1 MKKIIFGLAAVAML
15 AMGSCSKE
23 QTATTGSNP
32 LTDTIS
38 TTFGQYVGANLA
50 MQCADFTPEQK
61 VEFLRALQST
71 LTTPSGEAAERG
83 TMVGAQMLQTVQQF
97 ASHDQIEINRTAML
111 DGFKEVFN
119 MDSVDY
125 TTVMKYSNDFQTARQ
140 SYLEQAQQARAAEAA
155 GSPEA
160 IQNGRIAADYINNLK
175 AQDSSVQTSTSG
187 LVFKIENPG
196 QGEKPNANSTVAV
209 KYTGR
214 HLNGIWFQSH
224 TLHPRQPRL
233 RTRRH
238 APGRHRTQRN
248 ACFRRR
254 ARRHQRI
261 IPPGHTNH
269 TRGHAGIRH
278 ALASY
283 YGKATP
289 DSLNLPGFRGFTFW
303 QLRVKCYFCR
313 SKGAPGACQSRKTKT
328 PPL

>member
-38 TTFGQYVGANLA
+38 TTFGQYGGANLA

-214 HLNGIWFQSH
+214 HLNGESFD
-224 TLHPRQPRL
+224 
-233 RTRRH
+233 
-238 APGRHRTQRN
+238 
-248 ACFRRR
+248 
-254 ARRHQRI
+254 
-261 IPPGHTNH
+261 
-269 TRGHAGIRH
+269 
-278 ALASY
+278 AS
-283 YGKATP
+283 GDTPATFN
-289 DSLNLPGFRGFTFW
+289 LNGVVPGFREGLM
-303 QLRVKCYFCR
+303 QIA
-313 SKGAPGACQSRKTKT
+313 KGGKETLYIPGNLAYGPEGMPQAGIG
-328 PPL
+328 PNEMLVFDVELVDINE

>member
-23 QTATTGSNP
+23 QTAATGSNP

-214 HLNGIWFQSH
+214 HLNGESFDASGD
-224 TLHPRQPRL
+224 TPATFNLNGVV
-233 RTRRH
+233 
-238 APGRHRTQRN
+238 PG
-248 ACFRRR
+248 FREGLMQI
-254 ARRHQRI
+254 AK
-261 IPPGHTNH
+261 G
-269 TRGHAGIRH
+269 
-278 ALASY
+278 
-283 YGKATP
+283 GKATLYIP
-289 DSLNLPGFRGFTFW
+289 GNLAYGPEGMPQAGIGPNEMLVFDVE
-303 QLRVKCYFCR
+303 LVDINE
-313 SKGAPGACQSRKTKT
+313 
-328 PPL
+328 

>member
-214 HLNGIWFQSH
+214 HLNGETFDASGD
-224 TLHPRQPRL
+224 TPATFNLNGVV
-233 RTRRH
+233 
-238 APGRHRTQRN
+238 PG
-248 ACFRRR
+248 FREGLMQI
-254 ARRHQRI
+254 AK
-261 IPPGHTNH
+261 G
-269 TRGHAGIRH
+269 
-278 ALASY
+278 
-283 YGKATP
+283 GKAT
-289 DSLNLPGFRGFTFW
+289 LYIPGKLAYGNQGQPAAGIGPNEMLVFEVE
-303 QLRVKCYFCR
+303 LLDVNP
-313 SKGAPGACQSRKTKT
+313 AE
-328 PPL
+328 

>member
-214 HLNGIWFQSH
+214 HLNGETFDASGD
-224 TLHPRQPRL
+224 TPATFNLNGVV
-233 RTRRH
+233 
-238 APGRHRTQRN
+238 PG
-248 ACFRRR
+248 FREGLMQI
-254 ARRHQRI
+254 AK
-261 IPPGHTNH
+261 G
-269 TRGHAGIRH
+269 
-278 ALASY
+278 
-283 YGKATP
+283 GKATLYIP
-289 DSLNLPGFRGFTFW
+289 GNLAYGPEGMPQAGI
-303 QLRVKCYFCR
+303 
-313 SKGAPGACQSRKTKT
+313 GANEM
-328 PPL
+328 LVFDVELVDINE

>member
-214 HLNGIWFQSH
+214 HLTGESFDASGDTPATFNLNGVV
-224 TLHPRQPRL
+224 
-233 RTRRH
+233 
-238 APGRHRTQRN
+238 PG
-248 ACFRRR
+248 FREGLMQI
-254 ARRHQRI
+254 AK
-261 IPPGHTNH
+261 G
-269 TRGHAGIRH
+269 
-278 ALASY
+278 
-283 YGKATP
+283 GKATLYIP
-289 DSLNLPGFRGFTFW
+289 GNLAYGPEGMPQAGIGPNEMLVFDVE
-303 QLRVKCYFCR
+303 LVDINE
-313 SKGAPGACQSRKTKT
+313 
-328 PPL
+328 

>member
-1 MKKIIFGLAAVAML
+1 ML

-214 HLNGIWFQSH
+214 HLNGETFDASGD
-224 TLHPRQPRL
+224 TPATFNLNGVV
-233 RTRRH
+233 
-238 APGRHRTQRN
+238 PG
-248 ACFRRR
+248 FREGLMQI
-254 ARRHQRI
+254 AK
-261 IPPGHTNH
+261 G
-269 TRGHAGIRH
+269 
-278 ALASY
+278 
-283 YGKATP
+283 GKATLYIP
-289 DSLNLPGFRGFTFW
+289 GNLAYGPEGMPQAGIGPNEMLVFDVE
-303 QLRVKCYFCR
+303 LVDINE
-313 SKGAPGACQSRKTKT
+313 
-328 PPL
+328 

>member
-214 HLNGIWFQSH
+214 HLNGESFDASGD
-224 TLHPRQPRL
+224 TPATFNLNGVV
-233 RTRRH
+233 
-238 APGRHRTQRN
+238 PG
-248 ACFRRR
+248 FREGLMQI
-254 ARRHQRI
+254 AK
-261 IPPGHTNH
+261 G
-269 TRGHAGIRH
+269 
-278 ALASY
+278 
-283 YGKATP
+283 GKATLYIP
-289 DSLNLPGFRGFTFW
+289 GNLAYGPEGMPQAGIGPNEMLVFDVE
-303 QLRVKCYFCR
+303 LVDINE
-313 SKGAPGACQSRKTKT
+313 
-328 PPL
+328 

>member
-15 AMGSCSKE
+15 AMGSCSKV

-214 HLNGIWFQSH
+214 HLNGESFDASGD
-224 TLHPRQPRL
+224 TPATFNLNGVV
-233 RTRRH
+233 
-238 APGRHRTQRN
+238 PG
-248 ACFRRR
+248 FREGLMQI
-254 ARRHQRI
+254 AK
-261 IPPGHTNH
+261 G
-269 TRGHAGIRH
+269 
-278 ALASY
+278 
-283 YGKATP
+283 GKATLYIP
-289 DSLNLPGFRGFTFW
+289 GNLAYGPEGMPQAGIGPNEMLVFDVE
-303 QLRVKCYFCR
+303 LVDINE
-313 SKGAPGACQSRKTKT
+313 
-328 PPL
+328 

>member
-160 IQNGRIAADYINNLK
+160 IQNGRIAADYINTLK

-214 HLNGIWFQSH
+214 HLNGETFDASGD
-224 TLHPRQPRL
+224 TPATFNLNGVV
-233 RTRRH
+233 
-238 APGRHRTQRN
+238 PG
-248 ACFRRR
+248 FREGLMQI
-254 ARRHQRI
+254 AK
-261 IPPGHTNH
+261 G
-269 TRGHAGIRH
+269 
-278 ALASY
+278 
-283 YGKATP
+283 GKATLYIP
-289 DSLNLPGFRGFTFW
+289 GNLAYGPEGMPQAGIGPNEMLVFDVE
-303 QLRVKCYFCR
+303 LVDINE
-313 SKGAPGACQSRKTKT
+313 
-328 PPL
+328 

>member
-214 HLNGIWFQSH
+214 HLNGESFDASGD
-224 TLHPRQPRL
+224 TPATFNLNGVV
-233 RTRRH
+233 
-238 APGRHRTQRN
+238 PG
-248 ACFRRR
+248 FREGLMQI
-254 ARRHQRI
+254 AKC
-261 IPPGHTNH
+261 
-269 TRGHAGIRH
+269 
-278 ALASY
+278 
-283 YGKATP
+283 GKATLYIP
-289 DSLNLPGFRGFTFW
+289 GNLAYGPEGMPQAGIGPNEMLVFDVE
-303 QLRVKCYFCR
+303 LVDINE
-313 SKGAPGACQSRKTKT
+313 
-328 PPL
+328 

>member
-196 QGEKPNANSTVAV
+196 QCEKPNANSTVAV

-214 HLNGIWFQSH
+214 HLNGESFDASGD
-224 TLHPRQPRL
+224 TPATFNLNGVV
-233 RTRRH
+233 
-238 APGRHRTQRN
+238 PG
-248 ACFRRR
+248 FREGLMQI
-254 ARRHQRI
+254 AK
-261 IPPGHTNH
+261 G
-269 TRGHAGIRH
+269 
-278 ALASY
+278 
-283 YGKATP
+283 GKATLYIP
-289 DSLNLPGFRGFTFW
+289 GNLAYGPEGMPQAGIGPNEMLVFDVE
-303 QLRVKCYFCR
+303 LVDINE
-313 SKGAPGACQSRKTKT
+313 
-328 PPL
+328 

>member
-196 QGEKPNANSTVAV
+196 QGDKPNANSTVAV

-214 HLNGIWFQSH
+214 HLNGESFDASGD
-224 TLHPRQPRL
+224 TPATFNLNGVV
-233 RTRRH
+233 
-238 APGRHRTQRN
+238 PG
-248 ACFRRR
+248 FREGLMQI
-254 ARRHQRI
+254 AK
-261 IPPGHTNH
+261 G
-269 TRGHAGIRH
+269 
-278 ALASY
+278 
-283 YGKATP
+283 GKATLYIP
-289 DSLNLPGFRGFTFW
+289 GNLAYGPEGMPQAGIGPNEMLVFDVE
-303 QLRVKCYFCR
+303 LVDINE
-313 SKGAPGACQSRKTKT
+313 
-328 PPL
+328 

>member
-187 LVFKIENPG
+187 LVFKVENPG
-196 QGEKPNANSTVAV
+196 QGDKPNANSTVAV

-214 HLNGIWFQSH
+214 HLNGETFDASGD
-224 TLHPRQPRL
+224 TPATFNLNGVV
-233 RTRRH
+233 
-238 APGRHRTQRN
+238 PG
-248 ACFRRR
+248 FREGLMQI
-254 ARRHQRI
+254 AK
-261 IPPGHTNH
+261 G
-269 TRGHAGIRH
+269 
-278 ALASY
+278 
-283 YGKATP
+283 GKATLYIP
-289 DSLNLPGFRGFTFW
+289 GNLAYGPEGMPQAGIGPNEMLVFDVE
-303 QLRVKCYFCR
+303 LVDINE
-313 SKGAPGACQSRKTKT
+313 
-328 PPL
+328 

>member
-111 DGFKEVFN
+111 DGFKEVFK

-214 HLNGIWFQSH
+214 HLNGESFD
-224 TLHPRQPRL
+224 
-233 RTRRH
+233 
-238 APGRHRTQRN
+238 
-248 ACFRRR
+248 
-254 ARRHQRI
+254 
-261 IPPGHTNH
+261 
-269 TRGHAGIRH
+269 
-278 ALASY
+278 AS
-283 YGKATP
+283 GDTPATFN
-289 DSLNLPGFRGFTFW
+289 LNGVVPGFREGLM
-303 QLRVKCYFCR
+303 QIA
-313 SKGAPGACQSRKTKT
+313 KGGKGTLYIPGNLAYGPEGMPQAGIG
-328 PPL
+328 PNEMLVFDVELVDINE

>member
-1 MKKIIFGLAAVAML
+1 
-15 AMGSCSKE
+15 
-23 QTATTGSNP
+23 
-32 LTDTIS
+32 
-38 TTFGQYVGANLA
+38 

-214 HLNGIWFQSH
+214 HLNGESFD
-224 TLHPRQPRL
+224 
-233 RTRRH
+233 
-238 APGRHRTQRN
+238 
-248 ACFRRR
+248 
-254 ARRHQRI
+254 
-261 IPPGHTNH
+261 
-269 TRGHAGIRH
+269 
-278 ALASY
+278 AS
-283 YGKATP
+283 GDTPATFN
-289 DSLNLPGFRGFTFW
+289 LNGVVPGFREGLM
-303 QLRVKCYFCR
+303 QIA
-313 SKGAPGACQSRKTKT
+313 KGGKETLYIPGNLAYGPEGMPQAGIG
-328 PPL
+328 PNEMLVFDVELVDINE

>member
-214 HLNGIWFQSH
+214 HLNGESFDASGD
-224 TLHPRQPRL
+224 TPATFNLNGVV
-233 RTRRH
+233 
-238 APGRHRTQRN
+238 PG
-248 ACFRRR
+248 FREGLMQI
-254 ARRHQRI
+254 AK
-261 IPPGHTNH
+261 G
-269 TRGHAGIRH
+269 
-278 ALASY
+278 
-283 YGKATP
+283 GKAT
-289 DSLNLPGFRGFTFW
+289 LYIPGKLAYGNQGQPAAGIGPNEMLVFDVEV
-303 QLRVKCYFCR
+303 LDID
-313 SKGAPGACQSRKTKT
+313 PE
-328 PPL
+328 

>member
-196 QGEKPNANSTVAV
+196 QGDKPNANSTVAV

-214 HLNGIWFQSH
+214 HLNGETFDASGD
-224 TLHPRQPRL
+224 TPATFNLNGVV
-233 RTRRH
+233 
-238 APGRHRTQRN
+238 PG
-248 ACFRRR
+248 FREGLMQI
-254 ARRHQRI
+254 AK
-261 IPPGHTNH
+261 G
-269 TRGHAGIRH
+269 
-278 ALASY
+278 
-283 YGKATP
+283 GKATLYIP
-289 DSLNLPGFRGFTFW
+289 GNLAYGPEGMPQAGIGPNEMLVFDVE
-303 QLRVKCYFCR
+303 LVDINE
-313 SKGAPGACQSRKTKT
+313 
-328 PPL
+328 

>member
-23 QTATTGSNP
+23 QTATTGSSP

-214 HLNGIWFQSH
+214 HLNGESFD
-224 TLHPRQPRL
+224 
-233 RTRRH
+233 
-238 APGRHRTQRN
+238 
-248 ACFRRR
+248 
-254 ARRHQRI
+254 
-261 IPPGHTNH
+261 
-269 TRGHAGIRH
+269 
-278 ALASY
+278 AS
-283 YGKATP
+283 GDTPATFN
-289 DSLNLPGFRGFTFW
+289 LNGVVPGFREGLM
-303 QLRVKCYFCR
+303 QIA
-313 SKGAPGACQSRKTKT
+313 KGGKGTLYIPGNLAYGPEGMPQAGIG
-328 PPL
+328 PNEMLVFDVELVDINE

>member
-83 TMVGAQMLQTVQQF
+83 TMVGAQMLLTVQQF

-214 HLNGIWFQSH
+214 HLNGETFDASGD
-224 TLHPRQPRL
+224 TPATFNLNGVV
-233 RTRRH
+233 
-238 APGRHRTQRN
+238 PG
-248 ACFRRR
+248 FREGLMQI
-254 ARRHQRI
+254 AK
-261 IPPGHTNH
+261 G
-269 TRGHAGIRH
+269 
-278 ALASY
+278 
-283 YGKATP
+283 GKATLYIP
-289 DSLNLPGFRGFTFW
+289 GNLAYGPEGMPQAGIGPNEMLVFDVE
-303 QLRVKCYFCR
+303 LVDINE
-313 SKGAPGACQSRKTKT
+313 
-328 PPL
+328 

>member
-155 GSPEA
+155 GSPGA

-214 HLNGIWFQSH
+214 HLNGESFDASGD
-224 TLHPRQPRL
+224 TPATFNLNGVV
-233 RTRRH
+233 
-238 APGRHRTQRN
+238 PG
-248 ACFRRR
+248 FREGLMQI
-254 ARRHQRI
+254 AK
-261 IPPGHTNH
+261 G
-269 TRGHAGIRH
+269 
-278 ALASY
+278 
-283 YGKATP
+283 GKATLYIP
-289 DSLNLPGFRGFTFW
+289 GNLAYGPEGMPQAGIGPNEMLVFDVE
-303 QLRVKCYFCR
+303 LVDINE
-313 SKGAPGACQSRKTKT
+313 
-328 PPL
+328 

>member
-140 SYLEQAQQARAAEAA
+140 SYLEQAQQTRAAEAA

-214 HLNGIWFQSH
+214 HLNGESFDASGD
-224 TLHPRQPRL
+224 TPATFNLNGVV
-233 RTRRH
+233 
-238 APGRHRTQRN
+238 PG
-248 ACFRRR
+248 FREGLMQI
-254 ARRHQRI
+254 AK
-261 IPPGHTNH
+261 G
-269 TRGHAGIRH
+269 
-278 ALASY
+278 
-283 YGKATP
+283 GKATLYIP
-289 DSLNLPGFRGFTFW
+289 GNLAYGPEGMPQAGIGPNEMLVFDVE
-303 QLRVKCYFCR
+303 LVDINE
-313 SKGAPGACQSRKTKT
+313 
-328 PPL
+328 

>member
-111 DGFKEVFN
+111 DGFKQVFN

-125 TTVMKYSNDFQTARQ
+125 TTVMKYSNDFQAARQ

-196 QGEKPNANSTVAV
+196 QGDKPNANSTVAV

-214 HLNGIWFQSH
+214 HLNGETFDASGD
-224 TLHPRQPRL
+224 TPATFNLNGVV
-233 RTRRH
+233 
-238 APGRHRTQRN
+238 PG
-248 ACFRRR
+248 FREGLMQI
-254 ARRHQRI
+254 AK
-261 IPPGHTNH
+261 G
-269 TRGHAGIRH
+269 
-278 ALASY
+278 
-283 YGKATP
+283 GKATLYIP
-289 DSLNLPGFRGFTFW
+289 GNLAYGPEGMPQAGIGPNEMLVFDVE
-303 QLRVKCYFCR
+303 LVDINE
-313 SKGAPGACQSRKTKT
+313 
-328 PPL
+328 

>member
-160 IQNGRIAADYINNLK
+160 IQNGRTAADYINNLK

-214 HLNGIWFQSH
+214 HLNGESFDASGD
-224 TLHPRQPRL
+224 TPATFNLNGVV
-233 RTRRH
+233 
-238 APGRHRTQRN
+238 PG
-248 ACFRRR
+248 FREGLMQI
-254 ARRHQRI
+254 AK
-261 IPPGHTNH
+261 G
-269 TRGHAGIRH
+269 
-278 ALASY
+278 
-283 YGKATP
+283 GKATLYIP
-289 DSLNLPGFRGFTFW
+289 GNLAYGPEGMPQAGIGPNEMLVFDVE
-303 QLRVKCYFCR
+303 LVDINE
-313 SKGAPGACQSRKTKT
+313 
-328 PPL
+328 

>member
-196 QGEKPNANSTVAV
+196 QGEKPNANPTVAV

-214 HLNGIWFQSH
+214 HLHGETFDASGDTPATFNLNGVV
-224 TLHPRQPRL
+224 
-233 RTRRH
+233 
-238 APGRHRTQRN
+238 PG
-248 ACFRRR
+248 FREGLMQI
-254 ARRHQRI
+254 AK
-261 IPPGHTNH
+261 G
-269 TRGHAGIRH
+269 
-278 ALASY
+278 
-283 YGKATP
+283 GKATLYIP
-289 DSLNLPGFRGFTFW
+289 GNLAYGPEGMPQAGIGPNEMLVFDVE
-303 QLRVKCYFCR
+303 LVDINE
-313 SKGAPGACQSRKTKT
+313 
-328 PPL
+328 

>member
-187 LVFKIENPG
+187 LVFKIENHG

-214 HLNGIWFQSH
+214 HLNGESFDASGD
-224 TLHPRQPRL
+224 TPATFNLNGVV
-233 RTRRH
+233 
-238 APGRHRTQRN
+238 PG
-248 ACFRRR
+248 FREGLMQI
-254 ARRHQRI
+254 AK
-261 IPPGHTNH
+261 G
-269 TRGHAGIRH
+269 
-278 ALASY
+278 
-283 YGKATP
+283 GKATLYIP
-289 DSLNLPGFRGFTFW
+289 GNLAYGPEGMPQAGIGPNEMLVFDVE
-303 QLRVKCYFCR
+303 LVDINE
-313 SKGAPGACQSRKTKT
+313 
-328 PPL
+328 

>member
-214 HLNGIWFQSH
+214 HLNGETFDASGD
-224 TLHPRQPRL
+224 TPATFNLNGVV
-233 RTRRH
+233 
-238 APGRHRTQRN
+238 PG
-248 ACFRRR
+248 FREGLMQI
-254 ARRHQRI
+254 AK
-261 IPPGHTNH
+261 G
-269 TRGHAGIRH
+269 
-278 ALASY
+278 
-283 YGKATP
+283 GKATLYIP
-289 DSLNLPGFRGFTFW
+289 GNLAYGPEGMPQAGIGPNERLVFDVE
-303 QLRVKCYFCR
+303 LVDINE
-313 SKGAPGACQSRKTKT
+313 
-328 PPL
+328 

>member
-125 TTVMKYSNDFQTARQ
+125 TTVTKYSNDFQTARQ

-214 HLNGIWFQSH
+214 HLNGESFD
-224 TLHPRQPRL
+224 
-233 RTRRH
+233 
-238 APGRHRTQRN
+238 
-248 ACFRRR
+248 
-254 ARRHQRI
+254 
-261 IPPGHTNH
+261 
-269 TRGHAGIRH
+269 
-278 ALASY
+278 AS
-283 YGKATP
+283 GDTPATFN
-289 DSLNLPGFRGFTFW
+289 LNGVVPGFREGLM
-303 QLRVKCYFCR
+303 QIA
-313 SKGAPGACQSRKTKT
+313 KGGKETLYIPGNLAYGPEGMPQAGIG
-328 PPL
+328 PNEMLVFDVELVDINE

>member
-187 LVFKIENPG
+187 MVFKIENPG

-214 HLNGIWFQSH
+214 HLNGESFDASGD
-224 TLHPRQPRL
+224 TPATFNLNGVV
-233 RTRRH
+233 
-238 APGRHRTQRN
+238 PG
-248 ACFRRR
+248 FREGLMQI
-254 ARRHQRI
+254 AK
-261 IPPGHTNH
+261 G
-269 TRGHAGIRH
+269 
-278 ALASY
+278 
-283 YGKATP
+283 GKATLYGP
-289 DSLNLPGFRGFTFW
+289 EGMPQAGIGPNEMLVFDVELVDINE
-303 QLRVKCYFCR
+303 
-313 SKGAPGACQSRKTKT
+313 
-328 PPL
+328 

>member
-160 IQNGRIAADYINNLK
+160 IQNGRSAADYINNLK

-214 HLNGIWFQSH
+214 HLNGETFDASGD
-224 TLHPRQPRL
+224 TPATFNLNGVV
-233 RTRRH
+233 
-238 APGRHRTQRN
+238 PG
-248 ACFRRR
+248 FREGLMQI
-254 ARRHQRI
+254 AK
-261 IPPGHTNH
+261 G
-269 TRGHAGIRH
+269 
-278 ALASY
+278 
-283 YGKATP
+283 GKATLYIP
-289 DSLNLPGFRGFTFW
+289 GNLAYGPEGMPQAGIGPNEMLVFDVE
-303 QLRVKCYFCR
+303 LVDINE
-313 SKGAPGACQSRKTKT
+313 
-328 PPL
+328 

>member
-175 AQDSSVQTSTSG
+175 AQDSSVQTSTNG

-214 HLNGIWFQSH
+214 HLNGETFDASGD
-224 TLHPRQPRL
+224 TPATFNPNGVV
-233 RTRRH
+233 
-238 APGRHRTQRN
+238 PG
-248 ACFRRR
+248 FREGLMQI
-254 ARRHQRI
+254 AK
-261 IPPGHTNH
+261 G
-269 TRGHAGIRH
+269 
-278 ALASY
+278 
-283 YGKATP
+283 GKATLYIP
-289 DSLNLPGFRGFTFW
+289 GNLAYGPEGMPQAGIGPNEMLVFDVE
-303 QLRVKCYFCR
+303 LVDINE
-313 SKGAPGACQSRKTKT
+313 
-328 PPL
+328 

>member
-214 HLNGIWFQSH
+214 HLNGETFD
-224 TLHPRQPRL
+224 
-233 RTRRH
+233 
-238 APGRHRTQRN
+238 
-248 ACFRRR
+248 
-254 ARRHQRI
+254 
-261 IPPGHTNH
+261 
-269 TRGHAGIRH
+269 
-278 ALASY
+278 AS
-283 YGKATP
+283 GDTPATFN
-289 DSLNLPGFRGFTFW
+289 LNGVVPGFREGLM
-303 QLRVKCYFCR
+303 QIA
-313 SKGAPGACQSRKTKT
+313 KGGKIGRAHV
-328 PPL
+328 

>member
-187 LVFKIENPG
+187 MVFKIENPG

-214 HLNGIWFQSH
+214 HLNGESFDASGD
-224 TLHPRQPRL
+224 TPATFNLNGVV
-233 RTRRH
+233 
-238 APGRHRTQRN
+238 PG
-248 ACFRRR
+248 FREGLMQI
-254 ARRHQRI
+254 AK
-261 IPPGHTNH
+261 G
-269 TRGHAGIRH
+269 
-278 ALASY
+278 
-283 YGKATP
+283 GKATLYIP
-289 DSLNLPGFRGFTFW
+289 GNLAYGPEGMPQAGIGPNEMLVFDVE
-303 QLRVKCYFCR
+303 LVDINE
-313 SKGAPGACQSRKTKT
+313 
-328 PPL
+328 

>member
-214 HLNGIWFQSH
+214 HLNGESFDASGD
-224 TLHPRQPRL
+224 TPATFNLNGVV
-233 RTRRH
+233 
-238 APGRHRTQRN
+238 PG
-248 ACFRRR
+248 FREGLMQI
-254 ARRHQRI
+254 AK
-261 IPPGHTNH
+261 G
-269 TRGHAGIRH
+269 
-278 ALASY
+278 
-283 YGKATP
+283 GKATLYIP
-289 DSLNLPGFRGFTFW
+289 GNLAYGPEGMPQAGIGPNEMLVFD
-303 QLRVKCYFCR
+303 V
-313 SKGAPGACQSRKTKT
+313 
-328 PPL
+328 

>member
-71 LTTPSGEAAERG
+71 LTTPSGVAAERG

-214 HLNGIWFQSH
+214 HLNGETFDASGD
-224 TLHPRQPRL
+224 TPATFNLNGVV
-233 RTRRH
+233 
-238 APGRHRTQRN
+238 PG
-248 ACFRRR
+248 FREGLMQI
-254 ARRHQRI
+254 AK
-261 IPPGHTNH
+261 G
-269 TRGHAGIRH
+269 
-278 ALASY
+278 
-283 YGKATP
+283 GKATLYIP
-289 DSLNLPGFRGFTFW
+289 GNLAYGPEGMPQAGIGPNEMLVFDVE
-303 QLRVKCYFCR
+303 LVDINE
-313 SKGAPGACQSRKTKT
+313 
-328 PPL
+328 

>member
-111 DGFKEVFN
+111 DCFKEVFN

-214 HLNGIWFQSH
+214 HLNGETFDASGD
-224 TLHPRQPRL
+224 TPATFNLNGVV
-233 RTRRH
+233 
-238 APGRHRTQRN
+238 PG
-248 ACFRRR
+248 FREGLMQI
-254 ARRHQRI
+254 AK
-261 IPPGHTNH
+261 G
-269 TRGHAGIRH
+269 
-278 ALASY
+278 
-283 YGKATP
+283 GKATLYIP
-289 DSLNLPGFRGFTFW
+289 GNLAYGPEGMPQAGIGPNEMLVFDVE
-303 QLRVKCYFCR
+303 LVDINE
-313 SKGAPGACQSRKTKT
+313 
-328 PPL
+328 

>member
-209 KYTGR
+209 KYPGR
-214 HLNGIWFQSH
+214 HLNGETFDASGD
-224 TLHPRQPRL
+224 TPATFNLNGVV
-233 RTRRH
+233 
-238 APGRHRTQRN
+238 PG
-248 ACFRRR
+248 FREGLMQI
-254 ARRHQRI
+254 AK
-261 IPPGHTNH
+261 G
-269 TRGHAGIRH
+269 
-278 ALASY
+278 
-283 YGKATP
+283 GKATLYIP
-289 DSLNLPGFRGFTFW
+289 GNLAYGPEGMPQAGIGPNEMLVFDVE
-303 QLRVKCYFCR
+303 LVDINE
-313 SKGAPGACQSRKTKT
+313 
-328 PPL
+328 

>member
-214 HLNGIWFQSH
+214 HLNGETFDASGD
-224 TLHPRQPRL
+224 TPATFNLNGVVPGL
-233 RTRRH
+233 REGLMQI
-238 APGRHRTQRN
+238 AKG
-248 ACFRRR
+248 
-254 ARRHQRI
+254 
-261 IPPGHTNH
+261 
-269 TRGHAGIRH
+269 
-278 ALASY
+278 
-283 YGKATP
+283 GKATLYIP
-289 DSLNLPGFRGFTFW
+289 GNLAYGPEGMPQAGIGPNEMLVFDVE
-303 QLRVKCYFCR
+303 LVDINE
-313 SKGAPGACQSRKTKT
+313 
-328 PPL
+328 

>member
-1 MKKIIFGLAAVAML
+1 MKKIIFGLSAVAML

-214 HLNGIWFQSH
+214 HLNGESFD
-224 TLHPRQPRL
+224 
-233 RTRRH
+233 
-238 APGRHRTQRN
+238 
-248 ACFRRR
+248 
-254 ARRHQRI
+254 
-261 IPPGHTNH
+261 
-269 TRGHAGIRH
+269 
-278 ALASY
+278 AS
-283 YGKATP
+283 GDTPATFN
-289 DSLNLPGFRGFTFW
+289 LNGVVPGFREGLM
-303 QLRVKCYFCR
+303 QIA
-313 SKGAPGACQSRKTKT
+313 KGGKETLYIPGNLAYGPEGMPQAGIG
-328 PPL
+328 PNEMLVFDVELVDINE

>member
-214 HLNGIWFQSH
+214 HLNGESFD
-224 TLHPRQPRL
+224 
-233 RTRRH
+233 
-238 APGRHRTQRN
+238 
-248 ACFRRR
+248 
-254 ARRHQRI
+254 
-261 IPPGHTNH
+261 
-269 TRGHAGIRH
+269 
-278 ALASY
+278 AS
-283 YGKATP
+283 GDTPATFN
-289 DSLNLPGFRGFTFW
+289 LNGVVPGFREGLM
-303 QLRVKCYFCR
+303 QIA
-313 SKGAPGACQSRKTKT
+313 KGGKETLYIPGNLAYGPEGMPQAGIG
-328 PPL
+328 PNEMLVFDVELVVINE

>member
-196 QGEKPNANSTVAV
+196 QGEKPNANSTVAA

-214 HLNGIWFQSH
+214 HLNGESFD
-224 TLHPRQPRL
+224 
-233 RTRRH
+233 
-238 APGRHRTQRN
+238 
-248 ACFRRR
+248 
-254 ARRHQRI
+254 
-261 IPPGHTNH
+261 
-269 TRGHAGIRH
+269 
-278 ALASY
+278 AS
-283 YGKATP
+283 GDTPATFN
-289 DSLNLPGFRGFTFW
+289 LNGVVPGFREGLM
-303 QLRVKCYFCR
+303 QIA
-313 SKGAPGACQSRKTKT
+313 KGGKETLYIPGNLAYGPEGMPQAGIG
-328 PPL
+328 PNEMLVFDVELVDINE